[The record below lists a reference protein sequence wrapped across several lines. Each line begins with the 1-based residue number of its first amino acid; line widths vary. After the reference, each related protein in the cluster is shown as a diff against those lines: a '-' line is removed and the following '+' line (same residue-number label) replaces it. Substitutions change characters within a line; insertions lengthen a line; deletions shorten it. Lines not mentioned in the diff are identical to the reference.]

1 MKNSK
6 TRIKYITVFAS
17 IVAILSL
24 GIGYSSSNEERK
36 ISGTAEVV
44 ENIYEIILSNI
55 HEVKTTNES
64 VSFKQQPVIN
74 GKEIYFS
81 ISSLSPGSNASFK
94 FDIENLGNIN
104 SKIKEIKL
112 SGLENYEKN
121 VSYKISNLKEKDRI
135 KKESKIADNEF
146 ILSYDQ
152 ALLDDSGNPINLDLD
167 NLVLTIELE
176 QVKE

>member
-1 MKNSK
+1 MQAKERQKIILDQIYSNGMVKVTELSKELGVHEETIRRDLKALSSHWGIEIIYGGAVLKNLPPAP
-6 TRIKYITVFAS
+6 TV
-17 IVAILSL
+17 
-24 GIGYSSSNEERK
+24 E
-36 ISGTAEVV
+36 
-44 ENIYEIILSNI
+44 EIILQT
-55 HEVKTTNES
+55 KR
-64 VSFKQQPVIN
+64 
-74 GKEIYFS
+74 
-81 ISSLSPGSNASFK
+81 
-94 FDIENLGNIN
+94 
-104 SKIKEIKL
+104 
-112 SGLENYEKN
+112 LENYEKN

>member
-6 TRIKYITVFAS
+6 TRIKYITIFAS

-24 GIGYSSSNEERK
+24 GIGYSSSNDERK

-44 ENIYEIILSNI
+44 ENIYEIILSNV
-55 HEVKTTNES
+55 HDVKTSNES
-64 VSFKQQPVIN
+64 VTFKQQPMIN
-74 GKEIYFS
+74 G
-81 ISSLSPGSNASFK
+81 SSLSPESNVSFK

-135 KKESKIADNEF
+135 KRESKIADNEF

-152 ALLDDSGNPINLDLD
+152 ALLDDSGNPINLELD